1 MTVSLDRINP
11 RLEDT
16 LADLASTIE
25 IQADFTITH
34 PQHEPIELPREIQER
49 FRQMPES
56 VQDQYLQV
64 KIQTLIHELYHHSAA
79 IGEASAQSESLKAI
93 PQLPASIEN
102 QAIKWSKSEFYQQLR
117 INNHCDG
124 HFESGWLIT
133 GTTAEGFLQVRKN
146 DLTLH
151 IRSDRHVLPQEQNAQ
166 IGDTIAVKMPPQ
178 LVEPGFYTAVGSK
191 GSINDLP
198 SNCTIVD
205 VYCHLNSEGALAL
218 MDRLTIE
225 LNQITIPFHFKVIY
239 YPDNYQWCDA
249 AVLSFS
255 KDDYPQ
261 VKPILANIYSQT
273 QSYFQSTIPLFTK
286 YLADGVG
293 LAERPFSHDDAVK
306 TRSQYCLQLV
316 AQGLLDAW
324 KANQPTPAMKLQQ
337 IRDRFTDA
345 GIKLAQPYL
354 NPDSPD
360 IYDHGIVRF

>member
-1 MTVSLDRINP
+1 MISLDRINP

-16 LADLASTIE
+16 LTDIASTIE
-25 IQADFTITH
+25 IQANFTIAH
-34 PQHEPIELPREIQER
+34 PQHEPIKLPKEIQER

-56 VQDQYLQV
+56 VQDRYLQV
-64 KIQTLIHELYHHSAA
+64 KIQTLIHELYHH
-79 IGEASAQSESLKAI
+79 ASAIAQPSAN
-93 PQLPASIEN
+93 IEN

-151 IRSDRHVLPQEQNAQ
+151 IRSDRHLLPQEQNAQ

-178 LVEPGFYTAVGSK
+178 LVEPGFYTAVGSH

-198 SNCTIVD
+198 GDRTIVD
-205 VYCHLNSEGALAL
+205 VYLHINSKGALAL
-218 MDRLTIE
+218 MDRLTVE
-225 LNQITIPFHFKVIY
+225 LNQIAIPFHFKVIY

-249 AVLSFS
+249 AVLSFT

-273 QSYFQSTIPLFTK
+273 QSYFQSTTPLFTK

-293 LAERPFSHDDAVK
+293 LAERPFSDDAGK
-306 TRSQYCLQLV
+306 TRSQYCFQLV
-316 AQGLLDAW
+316 AQGLIDAW
-324 KANQPTPAMKLQQ
+324 KANQQTPAMKLQQ

-345 GIKLAQPYL
+345 GIKLTQPYL
-354 NPDSPD
+354 NPNSPD
-360 IYDHGIVRF
+360 VYDNGIVRLNQSN

>member
-1 MTVSLDRINP
+1 MTVSLDCINT
-11 RLEDT
+11 RLEET
-16 LADLASTIE
+16 LTDIAKTIE

-34 PQHEPIELPREIQER
+34 PQHEPIELPREIEER

-56 VQDQYLQV
+56 VQDKYLQV
-64 KIQTLIHELYHHSAA
+64 KIQTSIHDHYHHSFLVAQP
-79 IGEASAQSESLKAI
+79 SAK
-93 PQLPASIEN
+93 IEN
-102 QAIKWSKSEFYQQLR
+102 KAIKWSKSKFYHQLR

-133 GTTAEGFLQVRKN
+133 GTTTEGFLQVRKD

-151 IRSDRHVLPQEQNAQ
+151 IRSDRHLLPQEQNAQ

-178 LVEPGFYTAVGSK
+178 LVEPGFYTAVGSN

-198 SNCTIVD
+198 DNCTIVD

-218 MDRLTIE
+218 MDRLTVE
-225 LNQITIPFHFKVIY
+225 LNQIAIPFHFKVIY

-261 VKPILANIYSQT
+261 VQPILANIYSQT

-293 LAERPFSHDDAVK
+293 LAERPYSNDDAAK
-306 TRSQYCLQLV
+306 TRSQYCFQLV
-316 AQGLLDAW
+316 AQGLIDAW
-324 KANQPTPAMKLQQ
+324 RANQQTPAMKLQQ
-337 IRDRFTDA
+337 IRDRFRDA
-345 GIKLAQPYL
+345 GITLAQPYL
-354 NPDSPD
+354 NPNSPD
-360 IYDHGIVRF
+360 IYDNGIRPLA